1 MDSPV
6 IKRAKMAVVNHRWIQ
21 DVVEAPGF
29 KKGAFT
35 KKAKKAHKKTTTL
48 MKDVL
53 DNPEDYTEETRRQ
66 AQFMK
71 NIIHKD

>member
-1 MDSPV
+1 MDSQV
-6 IKRAKMAVVNHRWIQ
+6 VRHAKLRSVNHRWIQ

-35 KKAKKAHKKTTTL
+35 RKAKRAHKKTSRL

-53 DNPEDYTEETRRQ
+53 ANPEDYTDETRRQ

-71 NIIHKD
+71 NILKE

>member
-1 MDSPV
+1 MDSQ
-6 IKRAKMAVVNHRWIQ
+6 IIRRAKFKTVNKHWIQ

-35 KKAKKAHKKTTTL
+35 KKAKRAGKKTTRL

-53 DNPEDYTEETRRQ
+53 ENPEDYTTETKRQ
-66 AQFMK
+66 AQFMA
-71 NIIHKD
+71 NILNK

>member
-1 MDSPV
+1 MDSHV
-6 IKRAKMAVVNHRWIQ
+6 IRNAKLRSVNHRWIQ

-35 KKAKKAHKKTTTL
+35 RKAKRAHKKTTRL

-53 DNPEDYTEETRRQ
+53 ENPEDYTDETRRQ
-66 AQFMK
+66 AQFLK
-71 NIIHKD
+71 NILKD

>member
-1 MDSPV
+1 MDSQV
-6 IKRAKMAVVNHRWIQ
+6 VRHAKLRSVNSNWIQ

-35 KKAKKAHKKTTTL
+35 RKAKRAHKKTTRL

-53 DNPEDYTEETRRQ
+53 ANPEDYTDETRRQ
-66 AQFMK
+66 AQFMR
-71 NIIHKD
+71 NIIKD

>member
-1 MDSPV
+1 MDSQ
-6 IKRAKMAVVNHRWIQ
+6 IIRHAKFKTLNKNWIQ

-35 KKAKKAHKKTTTL
+35 KKAKRAGKKTTRL

-53 DNPEDYTEETRRQ
+53 ENSEDYTPETRRQ
-66 AQFMK
+66 AQFMA
-71 NIIHKD
+71 NILNK